1 MGVVSAGWM
10 WRNIR
15 YAVLAIFIIAGI
27 ITPTTDILNMCIL
40 AAPML
45 GLYVISIAIAW
56 FVHPKQRKSARGAQ
70 DRMRHYLL
78 T

>member
-1 MGVVSAGWM
+1 M

-27 ITPTTDILNMCIL
+27 VTPTSDILNMCIL

-56 FVHPKQRKSARGAQ
+56 RVHPKRRKAREARKTG
-70 DRMRHYLL
+70 
-78 T
+78 

>member
-1 MGVVSAGWM
+1 M

-15 YAVLAIFIIAGI
+15 YAVLAIFVIAGV
-27 ITPTTDILNMCIL
+27 ITPTSDILNMCIL

-56 FVHPKQRKSARGAQ
+56 FVHPTQRRARMA
-70 DRMRHYLL
+70 RRAK
-78 T
+78 